1 MDTMGTAVEATVTDL
16 LAKNA
21 DAEAELAA
29 LRADNER
36 LRELLLALQAPTPA
50 ALVAEFHRAFGLPIR
65 SRPEIGSTDEVVLR
79 DDLIE
84 EETQEVIAALWAGDL
99 PALAQELA
107 DLIYVTY
114 GTAIQFGIDLDAVVA
129 EVHRANMT
137 KLGFDG
143 KPVRRAD
150 GKVMKGDYT
159 PPDVAAVLGLT

>member
-1 MDTMGTAVEATVTDL
+1 MARNALAL
-16 LAKNA
+16 LVADHPDRA
-21 DAEAELAA
+21 DAAAELAA
-29 LRADNER
+29 LRADKER
-36 LRELLLALQAPTPA
+36 LRERLLALQAPTPA

-65 SRPEIGSTDEVVLR
+65 TSPELGTAAEVIMRATLIQEESREVVRALVG
-79 DDLIE
+79 DDLSHI
-84 EETQEVIAALWAGDL
+84 
-99 PALAQELA
+99 AQELA